1 MWNEYVL
8 KRQTLENLSETSGLS
23 KRQLSRQ
30 LKKIASEKSV
40 AFNPV
45 SEPNKEVVVVMDVT
59 GFEEFGVMV
68 FRSWTD
74 RKNLLWYFVQSEK
87 IEDYIYGLGHLE
99 SLGYKIYA
107 VVCDGKRWL
116 PETLDSMGY
125 KVQTCQFHLVKT
137 VTRYLTRRP
146 ELPAGQE
153 LRSLIL
159 KLKYFDEKTFEN
171 ELKNWHEKW
180 KVFLQEE
187 KTTNPFNNRWQFTH
201 KRVRSAYRAITIAK
215 PYLFTFEKHK
225 QLDIT
230 KTTNTLDGSF
240 SHLKQKVNTHRGIN
254 SETKKKMIETIL
266 SIPSKPRR
274 QKQSVK

>member
-1 MWNEYVL
+1 MWNAYVL

-30 LKKIASEKSV
+30 LKNIASKKKII
-40 AFNPV
+40 FHPV
-45 SEPNKEVVVVMDVT
+45 SEPDKEVVVVIDVT

-74 RKNLLWYFVQSEK
+74 RKNLLWYFVRSET
-87 IEDYIYGLGHLE
+87 IEDYIYGLSHLE
-99 SLGYKIYA
+99 NLGYKIYA

-116 PETLDSMGY
+116 PETLDSKGY
-125 KVQTCQFHLVKT
+125 LVQTCQFHLVKT

-159 KLKYFDEKTFEN
+159 KLKYFDEKMFEN
-171 ELKNWHEKW
+171 ALKNWHEKW
-180 KVFLQEE
+180 KVFLQE
-187 KTTNPFNNRWQFTH
+187 KTTHPFNNHWQFTH
-201 KRVRSAYRAITIAK
+201 KRIRSAYRAITIAK

-240 SHLKQKVNTHRGIN
+240 SHLKQKVNTHRGMN
-254 SETKKKMIETIL
+254 PETKKKMIETIL
-266 SIPSKPRR
+266 SIPSKPRKL
-274 QKQSVK
+274 KQSMK